1 MRGRLVARAAPALSG
16 LLTPSGA
23 VTLTNGQTVS
33 GLVIYASGT
42 AITGSGVDNVTIR
55 NCLIFYNQGYNA
67 GEARGI
73 KLTNCDNVLIE
84 DVEGKNVGA
93 PHRGALSSTSQNC
106 IYLEN
111 CASPTINR
119 VTTRQGSTGISLV
132 SCSDTTITFHENHD
146 SRGPY
151 PRGQAIQWN
160 SCTGTHTATNVSDES
175 IPGTSWNED
184 SYNIYAT
191 PNVTISGI
199 FIPMQSDGLS
209 GRGLVLEQVSTTNC
223 LVTGLEA
230 LYTFNGLAGGF
241 ECGTGN
247 EIQGKAKYYDRY
259 SARALPGSSNSGNT
273 LPALAVTG
281 YNPTP
286 GQYTDLDFLFYGIPA
301 RAPNGTTM
309 DAGKRNTWYNP
320 TDIGGIAQGTGTVT
334 EQDWTVTRA
343 PVRNVFPWRS
353 VTEKPRPDLQ
363 PRLNSYWLDGRIAT
377 AIIPGTSILVA
388 LPGRYHHDP
397 TSRVWQWYKDGSPIS
412 GKTGIDYDV
421 ASGDALSLIQ
431 WSEEAANDN
440 GSYFWMSE
448 PIRIPA

>member
-1 MRGRLVARAAPALSG
+1 MRGRLVARAAPALSDI
-16 LLTPSGA
+16 LTPSGPI
-23 VTLTNGQTVS
+23 TLTSGQTVS
-33 GLVIYASGT
+33 GLVIYASVT
-42 AITGSGVDNVTIR
+42 AITGLNVDNVTIR
-55 NCLIFYNQGYNA
+55 NCLIFDNTGYNT

-73 KLTNCDNVLIE
+73 KLTNCGNVLIE
-84 DVEGKNVGA
+84 DVEVINAGA

-106 IYLEN
+106 IYLES

-132 SCSDTTITFHENHD
+132 SCSDTTITYHENHD

-184 SYNIYAT
+184 SYNVYAT
-191 PNVTISGI
+191 PNVTINGI

-241 ECGTGN
+241 ECGAGN
-247 EIQGKAKYYDRY
+247 EIQGKAKYYNRY

-286 GQYTDLDFLFYGIPA
+286 GQYTDLDILFYGIPA
-301 RAPNGTTM
+301 RAPNGT
-309 DAGKRNTWYNP
+309 AYNSGKLNSWYNP
-320 TDIGGIAQGTGTVT
+320 TDVGGIAQGTGTVT

-343 PVRNVFPWRS
+343 PVRNAFPWRS
-353 VTEKPRPDLQ
+353 TTEKPSADLQ
-363 PRLNSYWLDGRIAT
+363 PRIGSYWLDGRIAT
-377 AIIPGTSILVA
+377 AIVPGTSILGL
-388 LPGRYHHDP
+388 LPGRYKNDP
-397 TSRVWQWYKDGSPIS
+397 TSRAWQWRKNGINIS
-412 GKTGIDYDV
+412 GATGIDYDV
-421 ASGDALSLIQ
+421 SSGDAGALIDCV
-431 WSEEAANDN
+431 ETVANDN
-440 GSYFWMSE
+440 GSYVWATA
-448 PIRIPA
+448 PVAIP